1 MQIIDNTKL
10 NAKRNL
16 NLFCFVCILLYLCT
30 HYKQVRMISKN
41 KIKYIRS
48 LELKK
53 NRNKEGVFV
62 AEGHKVVD
70 DLLALQPALL
80 IVATAEWLKGK
91 QLGAETEVIEVT
103 DEELK
108 KVSFLQHPQQVLAV
122 FRQDQATTIDS
133 FGFSGIDTT
142 ELGLALDG
150 VQDPGNLGTI
160 IRIADWFGIT
170 HIYCSQDTADVY
182 NPKVVQATMGS
193 IARVKVEYGNLL
205 GLVESLSADV
215 PVYGT
220 LLDGE
225 NIYQQP
231 LENRGLIVMGNEGKG
246 ISPALAQKVNRRL
259 LIPNFPEGRPT
270 ADSLN
275 VAIATA
281 ITCAEFRRQWK

>member
-1 MQIIDNTKL
+1 
-10 NAKRNL
+10 
-16 NLFCFVCILLYLCT
+16 
-30 HYKQVRMISKN
+30 MISKN

-53 NRNKEGVFV
+53 NRNKEGKFV
-62 AEGHKVVD
+62 AEGFKVVD
-70 DLLALQPALL
+70 DLLALQPADL
-80 IVATAEWLKGK
+80 IVATQEWLHGK
-91 QLGAETEVIEVT
+91 HLADQTEVIEVT
-103 DEELK
+103 EEELK

-122 FRQDQATTIDS
+122 FRQDTGCNKQDS
-133 FGFSGIDTT
+133 NNSQEEAKEKNFGFSKINTQ
-142 ELGLALDG
+142 ELSLALDG

-205 GLVESLSADV
+205 GLVESLPADV

-220 LLDGE
+220 LLDGD
-225 NIYQQP
+225 NIYQQQ

-246 ISPALAQKVNRRL
+246 ISPALAKKVNRRL
-259 LIPNFPEGRPT
+259 LIPNFPEGRAT

-281 ITCAEFRRQWK
+281 ITCSEFRRNF

>member
-16 NLFCFVCILLYLCT
+16 NLFCFVYILLYLCT

-122 FRQDQATTIDS
+122 FRQDQATAIDS
-133 FGFSGIDTT
+133 FEFSGIDTT
-142 ELGLALDG
+142 ELSLALDG

-160 IRIADWFGIT
+160 IRIADRFGIT

-205 GLVESLSADV
+205 GLVESLPADV